1 MLQKITSVIEKY
13 NMLNRG
19 DTVCCAL
26 SGGADSTALLLVLR
40 ELSPRLGITV
50 TAVHVNHMLRGEE
63 SDRDEAF
70 CTELCRRL
78 SIDLKVFSRDAAEFS
93 RSLGV
98 SVETGAREMRYMLF
112 DSVPADR
119 IATAHNLND
128 NAETVLFRIA
138 RGTGLKGLC
147 GIPPVRGKFI
157 RPLLECSREEI
168 EAFLAA
174 REQPFVTDST
184 NLSDN
189 YVRNRIRHGVMP
201 LLSDICGGF
210 PDNAAALTRSLAEDE
225 DFLSKEAERRRD
237 GDLRTLHPAI
247 RKRIIMSAVRE
258 YGLDVTEKLVQSAEK
273 AIFKGGRTL
282 LGKYSDEEL
291 LFAYGSEGRLRLVR
305 IRTRK
310 EIIPQ
315 KIEKSGEYTF
325 SSDKIVIISE
335 AIREKMNDFENVN
348 KNSTTAIADCDKIRG
363 SVVLRNRLRSDKI
376 KPLGQP
382 HTRELR
388 KLLQERLPAGERDI
402 SAVIAD
408 GEGVI
413 WAEHIG
419 AAQRVQPDSGTKRI
433 MRITIIQDK

>member
-1 MLQKITSVIEKY
+1 MLRKITAYIEKY
-13 NMLNRG
+13 NMLSRG

-26 SGGADSTALLLVLR
+26 SGGADSTALLLVLC
-40 ELSPRLGITV
+40 ELSGRLGITV
-50 TAVHVNHMLRGEE
+50 TAVHVNHKLRGGE

-78 SIDLKVFSRDAAEFS
+78 GVELKVFARDAAEFS

-98 SVETGAREMRYMLF
+98 SVETGARELRYTLF

-128 NAETVLFRIA
+128 NAETLLFRIA

-157 RPLLECSREEI
+157 RPLLECGREEI

-174 REQPFVTDST
+174 RGQGFVTDST
-184 NLSDN
+184 NLSDD
-189 YVRNRIRHGVMP
+189 YARNRIRHGVMP
-201 LLSDICGGF
+201 ELSQICGGF
-210 PDNAAALTRSLAEDE
+210 PGSAAALTRSLSEDE
-225 DFLSKEAERRRD
+225 DYLSKEAERCKCR
-237 GDLRTLHPAI
+237 DLRTLHPAL

-258 YGLDVTEKLVQSAEK
+258 YDIDVTEQLVQRAEK
-273 AIFKGGRTL
+273 AALNGGRTL

-291 LFAYGSEGRLRLVR
+291 LFAYGSEGRLRFVKK
-305 IRTRK
+305 RTRK
-310 EIIPQ
+310 EISPQ
-315 KIEKSGEYTF
+315 KIEKSGEYSF
-325 SSDKIVIISE
+325 ASDKIVIISE
-335 AIREKMNDFENVN
+335 ANREKMNDFENVN

-363 SVVLRNRLRSDKI
+363 SVVLRNRLRSDRI
-376 KPLGQP
+376 KPLGQL

-408 GEGVI
+408 SEGVI

-419 AAQRVQPDSGTKRI
+419 IAQRVQPDGGTEKVI
-433 MRITIIQDK
+433 KITIKDT